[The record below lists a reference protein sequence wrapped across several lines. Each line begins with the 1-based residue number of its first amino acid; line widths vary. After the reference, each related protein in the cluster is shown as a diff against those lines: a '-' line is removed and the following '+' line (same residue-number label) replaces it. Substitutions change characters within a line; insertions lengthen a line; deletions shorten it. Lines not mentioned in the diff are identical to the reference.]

1 MYFGFTTSYALET
14 QKLFKTAAL
23 LSNAPSTTDAS
34 MLKAPTAN
42 TASNSSDRQV
52 LLSFKSLITKDPS
65 GALTSWGNRSLHHC
79 RWQGVMCGKRGRRRG
94 RVIAIDLNNLG
105 LVGSISPSISNL
117 TYLRK
122 LHLPQNQFGGHIPH
136 ELGLLDHLKFLN
148 LSINSLEGEI
158 PTSLSQC
165 SRLQTISLWYNNLQ
179 GRIPSNLSHCSY
191 LRTIEVFANYLE
203 GEIPSELGSLQRLE
217 LLNLYNNNLTGSIPS
232 YIGNLKNLILIDI
245 SDNGLTGSI
254 PPEIGNLQNL
264 QFMDFGK
271 NKLSGSIPASLGN
284 LFSLNW
290 LDLGNNSLVGTIPPS
305 LGGLPY
311 LSTFILARNKL
322 VGNIP
327 PSLGNLSSLTELNF
341 ARNNLTGIIPHSLGN
356 IYGLNSLRFTENM
369 LTGTIPSSLGKLI
382 NLVYI
387 GLQFNNL
394 IGEIPLS
401 LFNLSSLQKLDLQ
414 NNKFSGSLQNYFGD
428 KFPLLQGLAL
438 NGNKFHGLIP
448 LSLSNCSML
457 ELIQLDNN
465 SFSGT
470 NLGNLK
476 RLSKLRL
483 DYNKLEANYNSDW
496 DFMNAL
502 TNCTQLQVLQLSFNR
517 LRGVLPHSLS
527 NLSTSLEHLAILNNE
542 VGGNIP
548 EGIGRL
554 SNLMALYMGPNLLTG
569 SIPASLGKL
578 SKLNV
583 ISLAQN
589 RLSGE
594 IPPTLGNLTQLSELY
609 LSMNAFTGEIP
620 SALGKCPLGVL
631 ALAYNKLSGNIPKE
645 IFSSSRLRSISLLS
659 NMLVGP
665 MPSELGLLK
674 NLQGL
679 DFSQNKLTGE
689 IPISIGGCQSLEFLL
704 VSQNF
709 IHGSIPSTMNK
720 LTGLQELDL
729 SSNNISG
736 IIPMFLGSF
745 IGLTYLNLS
754 FNNLIG
760 EVPDDGIFRNA
771 TAFSIVGNVGLCGGI
786 PVLSLP
792 SCTNQQAR
800 KHKFPKLAVAM
811 SVSITYLFLVISI
824 GLISVLCKKHKSSS
838 GQTSTRAVRNQLP
851 RVSYTELSM
860 GTNGFS
866 SSNLIGEGRFG
877 SVYKA
882 NMSFDQY
889 SVVAVKVLKLQER
902 GASHSFLAECEALR
916 YLRHRNLVK
925 ILTACSSI
933 DPRGHDFKALI
944 FEYLP
949 NGSLDKWLHT
959 HIDEQSDQSVLN
971 IYQKLSIATDVG
983 SAVEYLHDYKPVP
996 IVHCDLKPSN
1006 ILLDS
1011 DMMAHVGDFGLA
1023 RFTNQGDNNASQ
1035 VSSSWAA
1042 FRGTIGYAAPEYGIG
1057 NEVTTSGDVYSY
1069 GIILLEMFTGRRP
1082 TEQNFEENAD
1092 LHRFVEEALPDS
1104 VEDVVDQNLI
1114 LPREDTEMDH
1124 NTLLNKEAALAC
1136 ITSILRVG
1144 ILCSKQLPTE
1154 RVQIRD
1160 AVRELHKIKEKF
1172 FP

>member
-1 MYFGFTTSYALET
+1 
-14 QKLFKTAAL
+14 
-23 LSNAPSTTDAS
+23 
-34 MLKAPTAN
+34 MLKTPTAS
-42 TASNSSDRQV
+42 TASSNSSDRSV
-52 LLSFKSLITKDPS
+52 LLSFKSLITEDPS
-65 GALTSWGNRSLHHC
+65 EALTSWGNRSLHHC
-79 RWQGVMCGKRGRRRG
+79 RWQGVTCGKRGHRRG
-94 RVIAIDLNNLG
+94 RVIAIDLNSLR
-105 LVGSISPSISNL
+105 LVGIISPSISKL

-122 LHLPQNQFGGHIPH
+122 LHLPQNQFTGSIPH
-136 ELGLLDHLKFLN
+136 ELGLLNDLKFLN

-158 PTSLSQC
+158 PKSLSQC

-179 GRIPSNLSHCSY
+179 GRIPSNLSLCSD

-203 GEIPSELGSLQRLE
+203 GEIPREFGSLQNLE
-217 LLNLYNNNLTGSIPS
+217 TLNLYNNNLTGSIPPA
-232 YIGNLKNLILIDI
+232 IGNLKMLNFIAI

-254 PPEIGNLQNL
+254 PSEIGNLQNL
-264 QFMDFGK
+264 QFMDFGN
-271 NKLSGSIPASLGN
+271 NKLSGLIPASLGN
-284 LFSLNW
+284 LSSLNW
-290 LDLGNNSLVGTIPPS
+290 LSLENNSLTGIIPPS
-305 LGGLPY
+305 LGRLPY

-327 PSLGNLSSLTELNF
+327 LSLGNLSFLTELNF
-341 ARNNLTGIIPHSLGN
+341 ARNNLTGTIPHSLGN
-356 IYGLNSLRFTENM
+356 IYGLNILKLAENM
-369 LTGTIPSSLGKLI
+369 LTGTLPSSLGNLI

-394 IGEIPLS
+394 VGEIPVS
-401 LFNLSSLQKLDLQ
+401 LFNLSSLQKLDVQ
-414 NNKFSGSLQNYFGD
+414 NNKFSGSLQNYFGN
-428 KFPLLQGLAL
+428 KFPLLEGLAL
-438 NGNKFHGLIP
+438 NGNKFHGPIP
-448 LSLSNCSML
+448 LSISNCSML
-457 ELIQLDNN
+457 EIIQLDNN

-470 NLGNLK
+470 IPSNLGNLK

-483 DYNKLEANYNSDW
+483 DYNKLEANHNADW
-496 DFMNAL
+496 DFLNAL
-502 TNCTQLQVLQLSFNR
+502 TNCTQLQILQLSFNR
-517 LRGVLPHSLS
+517 LRGVLPNSLS
-527 NLSTSLEHLAILNNE
+527 NLSTSLERLEILNNE

-583 ISLAQN
+583 ISLDQN

-594 IPPTLGNLTQLSELY
+594 IPTSLGNLTQLNELY
-609 LSMNAFTGEIP
+609 LSVNALTGKIP
-620 SALGKCPLGVL
+620 AALGNCPLGIL
-631 ALAYNKLSGNIPKE
+631 GLAYNKLSGDIPKE
-645 IFSSSRLRSISLLS
+645 IFLSSRLRSASFLS

-679 DFSQNKLTGE
+679 DISENKLTGE
-689 IPISIGGCQSLEFLL
+689 IPISIGGCQSLQFFY

-709 IHGSIPSTMNK
+709 LHGSIPSVMNK

-736 IIPMFLGSF
+736 IIPVFLGRF

-760 EVPDDGIFRNA
+760 EVPDVGIFRNA
-771 TAFSIVGNVGLCGGI
+771 TAFSIVGNVALCGGV
-786 PVLSLP
+786 PELSLP
-792 SCTNQQAR
+792 TCTNQQTR
-800 KHKFPKLAVAM
+800 KHKFPKLAVIM
-811 SVSITYLFLVISI
+811 SMAITCLSLAIGVSLISI
-824 GLISVLCKKHKSSS
+824 LRRKQRSNNRQLY
-838 GQTSTRAVRNQLP
+838 TRAFRNQLP

-860 GTNGFS
+860 GTDGFS

-877 SVYKA
+877 SVYKG
-882 NMSFDQY
+882 NMNFEQY
-889 SVVAVKVLKLQER
+889 SVVAVKILKLQER

-916 YLRHRNLVK
+916 FLRHRNLVK

-933 DPRGHDFKALI
+933 DPRGQDFKALI

-959 HIDEQSDQSVLN
+959 YTDEQSDQRFLN
-971 IYQKLSIATDVG
+971 IFQKLSIAIDVG
-983 SAVEYLHDYKPVP
+983 SALEYLHDYKPVP

-1011 DMMAHVGDFGLA
+1011 DMMARVGDFGLA
-1023 RFTNQGDNNASQ
+1023 RFINQDNNASQ
-1035 VSSSWAA
+1035 FSSSWAT

-1082 TEQNFEENAD
+1082 IDEYFENSD
-1092 LHRFVEEALPDS
+1092 LHRFVEAALPDN
-1104 VEDVVDQNLI
+1104 VEDIVDQYLI
-1114 LPREDTEMDH
+1114 VLPREDRERAQD
-1124 NTLLNKEAALAC
+1124 TLQNKEAALSC
-1136 ITSILRVG
+1136 LTSILRVG

-1154 RVQIRD
+1154 RVHIRD

-1172 FP
+1172 LPSRDHL